1 MAKNDGETV
10 TKYYE
15 QCWDLLRY
23 QTQKF
28 VATWKQGFD
37 VRNLIL
43 ILVLETMVKDPLKV
57 LEKKAR
63 RARKGAYKVIKGG
76 HREI

>member
-1 MAKNDGETV
+1 MNNAGIYLDIKP
-10 TKYYE
+10 K
-15 QCWDLLRY
+15 
-23 QTQKF
+23 KF
-28 VATWKQGFD
+28 VAYWKQGFD

-76 HREI
+76 YREI